1 MGVNRRKLALVG
13 GGVVALA
20 LILFFSLRSSTDGEG
35 EEAYVRAV
43 QRRSISRIVK
53 ASGVIDPRVKVTV
66 SPHVMGKIDRLYVQE
81 GDEIEA
87 GKPVAQLEQETF
99 LAARDRAV
107 AALDIARSQMRQAE
121 IELDNARLQER
132 RIQRLL
138 DQQIVSQEQLDQ
150 ATLNRR
156 SAELKVEQMHKGV
169 VQARASLDEA
179 KENLSWT
186 TIYAPLTGRVVELDA
201 KQGEVIIAGTTN
213 LPGSKVGV
221 IADLSEIL
229 AEVDVDET
237 DVTYV
242 EEDQTATV
250 RVDAIPDHDY
260 AAHVV
265 EVGSSGFN
273 PPTQPD
279 VTYFKVKL
287 LLDQPD
293 VSLKPGMTARAE
305 ISTAEHADALVVPIQ
320 AVVQRVPKGESDD
333 SGAAAEK
340 IDVAFRAIDGRAVQ
354 TPVEVGIT
362 DTTDAEILSGLEEG
376 EKVVTGPYRVLRD
389 LKDDTQIRVKEEPGA
404 GADNKDE
411 GGTDETSD

>member
-1 MGVNRRKLALVG
+1 VGVNRRKLALVG
-13 GGVVALA
+13 GGVVVLA
-20 LILFFSLRSSTDGEG
+20 LILFFSLHSSANGEG

-43 QRRSISRIVK
+43 QRRGIARIVK
-53 ASGVIDPRVKVTV
+53 ASGVIDPRVKVTI

-87 GKPVAQLEQETF
+87 GKPVAQLERETF
-99 LAARDRAV
+99 VAARDRAA
-107 AALDIARSQMRQAE
+107 AALDIARSQMRQAQ

-132 RIQRLL
+132 RIQRLV

-169 VQARASLDEA
+169 VQAQASLDEA
-179 KENLSWT
+179 RENLSWT
-186 TIYAPLTGRVVELDA
+186 TIYAPLAGRVVELDA

-213 LPGSKVGV
+213 LPGSRVGV

-242 EEDQTATV
+242 KKGQSATV
-250 RVDAIPDHDY
+250 AVDAIPDHDY
-260 AAHVV
+260 VAHVV

-273 PPTQPD
+273 PATQPD

-287 LLDQPD
+287 LLDEPD
-293 VSLKPGMTARAE
+293 AALKPGMTSRAE
-305 ISTAEHADALVVPIQ
+305 ISTAEHSDALVVPIQ
-320 AVVQRVPKGESDD
+320 AVVQRPP
-333 SGAAAEK
+333 SGDTDASEPGAEK
-340 IDVAFRAIDGRAVQ
+340 IDVAFRAIDGKAVQ
-354 TPVEVGIT
+354 TAVKVGIT
-362 DTTDAEILSGLEEG
+362 DATDAEVLSGLKEG
-376 EKVVTGPYRVLRD
+376 ENVVTGPYRVLRD
-389 LKDDTQIRVKEEPGA
+389 LKDGAAIRAKEEPGA
-404 GADNKDE
+404 E
-411 GGTDETSD
+411 PETSDDDTDQASD